1 MHEGNASGG
10 DLTSG
15 GGEVGAGVI
24 GAIAGGVVVVA
35 AGLVAAGWW
44 LRKRKLRA
52 KQGAAPVY
60 TTGPVMR
67 QVESPRESGPNTI
80 PTPQS
85 CRDAMNVQKDFI

>member
-1 MHEGNASGG
+1 VHEGNASGG

-24 GAIAGGVVVVA
+24 GAIAGGVVVA